1 MICERLFLTLHET
14 VPTVLAGLAIPLSTR
29 HSPSEHF
36 LRWDRLFLKWAIHR
50 SARSFRDRIGLFMS
64 WFAIRMPFSCCA
76 FGMELEGHLISTR
89 ANLEGMYCVTF
100 ERTGVIRDLGEQTS
114 GWRRW

>member
-1 MICERLFLTLHET
+1 MICGRLFLTLHET

-50 SARSFRDRIGLFMS
+50 FARSFTDRIGLFMS
-64 WFAIRMPFSCCA
+64 WFAIRMPFLCCA

-89 ANLEGMYCVTF
+89 ANPKVVLRDF
-100 ERTGVIRDLGEQTS
+100 RTTLACSET
-114 GWRRW
+114 WPNKL